1 MVRMKA
7 PAEPLSA
14 QPTVPRRSSHQAA
27 VATNRGTS
35 LAAMQG
41 DRYHLMTQQVL

>member
-1 MVRMKA
+1 MVRMRA
-7 PAEPLSA
+7 QAELLSA
-14 QPTVPRRSSHQAA
+14 QPTVPRCSSHQPA

-41 DRYHLMTQQVL
+41 DKCHVMTQEVL